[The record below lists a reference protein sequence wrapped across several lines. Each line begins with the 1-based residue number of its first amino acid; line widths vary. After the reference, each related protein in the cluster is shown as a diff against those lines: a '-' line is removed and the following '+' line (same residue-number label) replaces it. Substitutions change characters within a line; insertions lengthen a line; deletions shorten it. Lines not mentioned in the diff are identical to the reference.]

1 MVVCTTICGTC
12 LSKEMKVKGMNVN
25 KKWLILAVFFLV
37 LNMVAAT
44 QYAVTRV
51 GYEYYIVHP
60 SNADIR
66 YIGSDNSSDNIRVL
80 RVSNNNSTGVGIKL
94 FLGEDFTLN
103 SIYHYS
109 AAFGIVNENNYAV
122 NITHINVSSFNHTYL
137 KIWLHGD
144 RDANANSTATD
155 NSSVFMWN
163 NNTLVNLSNTTAW
176 TLAAGNENP
185 NDMCYNISDRTNC
198 SINTTWDDTAGV
210 RYCIL
215 NDTAVNGTSD
225 FIWVQVSIDIPSAA
239 DVRGNHFG
247 TIEVHFKANTINA
260 DR

>member
-1 MVVCTTICGTC
+1 
-12 LSKEMKVKGMNVN
+12 MKVK

-66 YIGSDNSSDNIRVL
+66 YIGSDNSSDNIRVI

-94 FLGEDFTLN
+94 NLGEDFTLN

-109 AAFGIVNENNYAV
+109 AAFGIVNENNYSV

-155 NSSVFMWN
+155 SSSVFMWN

-176 TLAAGNENP
+176 ILAAGNENP
-185 NDMCYNISDRTNC
+185 KDMCYNISDRTNC

-210 RYCIL
+210 RYSL
-215 NDTAVNGTSD
+215 NNSNAVSNISD
-225 FIWVQVSIDIPSAA
+225 FVWVQVAIDIPSTA
-239 DVRGNHFG
+239 DCWGYHSG
-247 TIEVHFKANTINA
+247 TIWIHLESDYN
-260 DR
+260 